1 MAAPTIQPAVV
12 GKMLLYI
19 YQFHEGGTFFTLQ
32 LWLSLFLGG
41 SKDVS
46 EIRTSKNTWIE
57 DGANQLIDKISLR
70 INRITGYQT
79 IRKFDEF
86 NEGKKDE
93 YENLQVRYQIYN
105 DPWWFIIKKINK

>member
-1 MAAPTIQPAVV
+1 MVKVAAPNIQPAVV
-12 GKMLLYI
+12 GKMRLYI
-19 YQFHEGGTFFTLQ
+19 HQFRERGLFFTAQ
-32 LWLSLFLGG
+32 LWFSLSLGG

-70 INRITGYQT
+70 MNRITGYQT

-93 YENLQVRYQIYN
+93 YENLQVCYQIYN
-105 DPWWFIIKKINK
+105 GP